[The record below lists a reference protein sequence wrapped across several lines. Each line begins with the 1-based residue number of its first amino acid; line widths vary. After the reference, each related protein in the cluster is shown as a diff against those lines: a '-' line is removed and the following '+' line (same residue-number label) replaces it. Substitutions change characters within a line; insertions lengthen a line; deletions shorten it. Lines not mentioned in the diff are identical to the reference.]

1 MTEPFPPARK
11 PNGDSWTQRGLLLL
25 ILLLAAGL
33 RVRGIGFGL
42 PALNDPDEP
51 LFMMTAIE
59 MLRNHSLN
67 PGWFGHPGTITL
79 YCLAAVSFTVGVIGI
94 ATGRYANTD
103 AFVSAVYADPGI
115 LFLPARLLIA
125 ACGVVCVY
133 LTWRLGRRIGGAR
146 TGLIAACFLAVNS
159 VHIDYSQVIRTDIQ
173 VSIFM
178 LLCLSS
184 SLAIAEKGRLR
195 DYLLA
200 GLFVG
205 LGCATKWPAATIAIS
220 PLAVGLWRIARGE
233 RDAAKLMAFCG
244 AAVAGLLLV
253 SPYLLL
259 DYPTVIRNLGGE
271 ARPIHP
277 GATGGG
283 LFANLGWYLEDP
295 MLGSFGVAGLAL
307 AGLGMVLLPLRN
319 RVAAIALV
327 PGVVAFVVLISIQA
341 LRWERWLI
349 PLLPIAAIAA
359 GYAIVRITDSLRVRS
374 DRPLRW
380 IEPIA
385 VLLLMV
391 PMVSAAQARAT
402 ARANDTRQL
411 ASAWAR
417 AHIPAESSILVEH
430 AAIDLIRE
438 PWHLLFPLGTAGC
451 IDARAALAGRI
462 RYAQA
467 ETRRAGSPLVDLGSV
482 TPARLPGC
490 RARFAIL
497 SHYDRYRDDKAQY
510 PAEWQRYAEL
520 TRGSTLRQVIAPVA
534 GVRGGPTIYI
544 FEIAP
549 LP

>member
-11 PNGDSWTQRGLLLL
+11 PDGDSWTQRGILLL
-25 ILLLAAGL
+25 ILLVAAGL

-79 YCLAAVSFTVGVIGI
+79 YCLALVSLTVGAIGV
-94 ATGRYANTD
+94 ATGHYADSD
-103 AFVSAVYADPGI
+103 AFVRAVYADPGI
-115 LFLPARLLIA
+115 LFLPARLMIA
-125 ACGVVCVY
+125 ACGLVCVY

-146 TGLIAACFLAVNS
+146 TGLIAAGFLAVNS
-159 VHIDYSQVIRTDIQ
+159 VHIDYSQIIRTDIQ

-178 LLCLSS
+178 LLCLMS
-184 SLAIAEKGRLR
+184 SLAIAGKGRLR
-195 DYLLA
+195 DYALA

-205 LGCATKWPAATIAIS
+205 LGCATKWPAATIAVS
-220 PLAVGLWRIARGE
+220 PVVVGLWRIARGE
-233 RDAAKLMAFCG
+233 RDTAKLLAFGG
-244 AAVAGLLLV
+244 AAVGGLLLA

-259 DYPTVIRNLGGE
+259 DYPAVVRNLGGE

-283 LFANLGWYLEDP
+283 LFANLGWYLGNP
-295 MLGSFGVAGLAL
+295 MLGSFGLAGLAL
-307 AGLGMVLLPLRN
+307 AGLGMALLPLRN
-319 RVAAIALV
+319 RIAAVALL
-327 PGVVAFVVLISIQA
+327 PGVAAFVVLISVQA

-359 GYAIVRITDSLRVRS
+359 GYAVTWLADLLRARS
-374 DRPLRW
+374 GRKLRGL
-380 IEPIA
+380 EPVA
-385 VLLLMV
+385 ALLLMV
-391 PMVSAAQARAT
+391 PMVSAAQARAA

-417 AHIPAESSILVEH
+417 AHIPAGSNILVEH
-430 AAIDLIRE
+430 AAIDLIRG

-462 RYAQA
+462 RYAEA

-482 TPARLPGC
+482 TLSRLPGC

-510 PAEWQRYAEL
+510 PAEWRRYAEL
-520 TRGSTLRQVIAPVA
+520 TRGSRLRQVIAPVA
-534 GVRGGPTIYI
+534 GLRGGPTIYI
-544 FEIAP
+544 FEIA

>member
-1 MTEPFPPARK
+1 
-11 PNGDSWTQRGLLLL
+11 LLL

-59 MLRNHSLN
+59 MLRNNSFN

-79 YCLAAVSFTVGVIGI
+79 YCLALVSLAVGAIGV
-94 ATGRYANTD
+94 ATGHYADSD
-103 AFVSAVYADPGI
+103 AFVRAVYADPGI
-115 LFLPARLLIA
+115 LFLPARLMIA
-125 ACGVVCVY
+125 ACGVLCVY

-146 TGLIAACFLAVNS
+146 TGLIAAGFLAVNS

-178 LLCLSS
+178 LLCLMS
-184 SLAIAEKGRLR
+184 SLAIAGKGRLR
-195 DYLLA
+195 DYVLA

-220 PLAVGLWRIARGE
+220 PIAVGLWRIARGE
-233 RDAAKLMAFCG
+233 RDAAKLLAFAS
-244 AAVAGLLLV
+244 AAVAGLLLA

-259 DYPTVIRNLGGE
+259 DYPTVIRNLSGE

-283 LFANLGWYLEDP
+283 LLANLGWYLGEP

-307 AGLGMVLLPLRN
+307 AGLGIVLLPMRN
-319 RVAAIALV
+319 RVAAIAIM
-327 PGVVAFVVLISIQA
+327 PGVAAFVVLISIQA

-359 GYAIVRITDSLRVRS
+359 GYAVTCFAEVLRKRSGRSLRGF
-374 DRPLRW
+374 
-380 IEPIA
+380 EPIA
-385 VLLLMV
+385 ALLLIV
-391 PMVSAAQARAT
+391 PMASAAQARAD

-417 AHIPAESSILVEH
+417 AHIPARSSILVEH
-430 AAIDLIRE
+430 AAIDLIQG
-438 PWHLLFPLGTAGC
+438 PWRLLFPLGTAGC

-462 RYAQA
+462 RYAEA

-482 TPARLPGC
+482 APASLPGC

-497 SHYDRYRDDKAQY
+497 SHYDRYRNDKAQY
-510 PAEWQRYAEL
+510 PAEWLRYAEL
-520 TRGSTLRQVIAPVA
+520 TRGATLRQVIAPVA